1 MQETIIRD
9 DNIILRKM
17 QKEDL
22 DFLMAE
28 QGRKENSEYVTK
40 LSKKNHLEAMGNS
53 DFLYLMIEAASDLS
67 PLGYVIL
74 SGLKSSNNSIYLRQ
88 IVITK
93 KRKRKGYGK
102 AAIRLIENYVFNTLK
117 CHKLH
122 LRVWTYNSGAIKLYR
137 SEDFFEEGIIRDCA
151 MKNHRY
157 LSYIVMSMLE
167 DEYYAQVEGDE

>member
-1 MQETIIRD
+1 MISEMRGNIIRD

-22 DFLMAE
+22 DFLMTE
-28 QGRKENSEYVTK
+28 QGRKENSEYVPK
-40 LSKKNHLEAMGNS
+40 QSKKNHMEAIRNS
-53 DFLYLMIEAASDLS
+53 DFLYLMIEAASDLR

-74 SGLKSSNNSIYLRQ
+74 SGIKSSNNSIYLKQ
-88 IVITK
+88 IVITE
-93 KRKRKGYGK
+93 KRKGYGR
-102 AAIRLIENYVFNTLK
+102 AALRLIENYVFNTLK

-122 LRVWTYNSGAIKLYR
+122 CRVWTYNSKAINLYR

-151 MKNHRY
+151 IKDHRY

-167 DEYYAQVEGDE
+167 DEYYAQDRR

>member
-1 MQETIIRD
+1 MQENIIQD

-22 DFLMAE
+22 DFLMTE
-28 QGRKENSEYVTK
+28 QGRKENSEYVPK
-40 LSKKNHLEAMGNS
+40 QSKENHLEAIDDS
-53 DFLYLMIEAASDLS
+53 DFLYLMIEAVNDLR

-88 IVITK
+88 IVITE
-93 KRKRKGYGK
+93 KRKGYGRT
-102 AAIRLIENYVFNTLK
+102 ALRLIENFIFNNLK
-117 CHKLH
+117 AHKLH
-122 LRVWTYNSGAIKLYR
+122 FEIWTYNFGAIKLSR

-151 MKNHRY
+151 VKDHRY

-167 DEYYAQVEGDE
+167 DEYYAQDRR